1 MIYGTSKIY
10 NEPKV
15 VYQNEYVLLQ
25 KNNILPSVHLK
36 YNLLVNNTIST
47 IEILSDYYIVENL
60 EFPDLTSNFDLYK
73 LELLEN
79 NYNFKTIKQYL
90 SEIPVIFQTIN
101 NQEVSIIS
109 DYCVI
114 GECND
119 SYDVWYS
126 LLIDTNTSTI
136 EILSDYYLITIQ
148 LRIQNFQI

>member
-79 NYNFKTIKQYL
+79 NYNFKTIK
-90 SEIPVIFQTIN
+90 
-101 NQEVSIIS
+101 
-109 DYCVI
+109 
-114 GECND
+114 
-119 SYDVWYS
+119 
-126 LLIDTNTSTI
+126 
-136 EILSDYYLITIQ
+136 
-148 LRIQNFQI
+148 